1 MYLENV
7 TSTNGDMPLRSL
19 APWSEPQAEPASPQQ
34 QDIEPASALSAR
46 EIESA
51 SALSARELVLATLAV
66 LACVV
71 SVTSLVNFVSSVG
84 SIMPPSSPSLKHNA
98 SSGHD
103 GIYEPAFQSVEL
115 REMREELTS
124 LQREIRRESSERIS
138 AIAELYSRLHN
149 VSQTVALLQN
159 QVSKV
164 SGQLDELQQQQHA
177 TGQMRS
183 SVCRERSD
191 KKENKGTPDRVAAFD
206 AWQIGAQGQL
216 DEIRERERG
225 YEAAFKR
232 LNVALM
238 KLDGQMRLTSAS
250 TSKAIT
256 QMNKNVTAALRTAV
270 LLLHQ
275 KVAVCNDACPG
286 TVFKT
291 EPEQARSPAA
301 PSPVSKASHDTRVAK
316 TLTRGADSA
325 SDPPSSGKESGGGS
339 AMAGRRGLGLDVA
352 ADATLALLRASVQP
366 HTIDASDGPL
376 HTTIGQEPVGSS
388 HGHSKRWK
396 ERALAW
402 IFPKRK
408 QSQSDTLPTP
418 VNPYPPSAKS
428 RGKESTRPGR
438 PRWAVMLGWAAVIMM
453 LLLII
458 VCVPGAR
465 AAGQAPMARPAN
477 I

>member
-1 MYLENV
+1 
-7 TSTNGDMPLRSL
+7 MPLRSL

-34 QDIEPASALSAR
+34 DIEPASG
-46 EIESA
+46 
-51 SALSARELVLATLAV
+51 LSARELVLATLAV

-71 SVTSLVNFVSSVG
+71 SVCGLVNFVSSVG
-84 SIMPPSSPSLKHNA
+84 SKMPPSRPSVKHAA

-103 GIYEPAFQSVEL
+103 RIHEPAFQSAEL
-115 REMREELTS
+115 REMHQELTS

-149 VSQTVALLQN
+149 VSQTVSLLQN
-159 QVSKV
+159 QVNKV

-177 TGQMRS
+177 TDQTRS
-183 SVCRERSD
+183 SVCRERSN
-191 KKENKGTPDRVAAFD
+191 KVEKKGTADREAAFD
-206 AWQIGAQGQL
+206 AWQVEAQGQL
-216 DEIRERERG
+216 NKITERERG
-225 YEAAFKR
+225 YETAFKR

-256 QMNKNVTAALRTAV
+256 QMNKDVTAALRSAV

-301 PSPVSKASHDTRVAK
+301 PSPMSKASHDTRV
-316 TLTRGADSA
+316 
-325 SDPPSSGKESGGGS
+325 SGGGS

-352 ADATLALLRASVQP
+352 AEATLALLRASVQP
-366 HTIDASDGPL
+366 HTIDASDNPH
-376 HTTIGQEPVGSS
+376 HTTIEEGPVGSA

-396 ERALAW
+396 ERVLAW
-402 IFPKRK
+402 ILPKRK
-408 QSQSDTLPTP
+408 QSENDTWPTP
-418 VNPYPPSAKS
+418 VNPYPPSAQS
-428 RGKESTRPGR
+428 RGKFDSKESTRSGGR
-438 PRWAVMLGWAAVIMM
+438 PRWAAMLGWAAVIVM

-458 VCVPGAR
+458 VWAPGAR
-465 AAGQAPMARPAN
+465 AAGQATMARRAN

>member
-1 MYLENV
+1 
-7 TSTNGDMPLRSL
+7 MPLRSL

-34 QDIEPASALSAR
+34 QNIEPASGLSAR
-46 EIESA
+46 EM
-51 SALSARELVLATLAV
+51 VLATLAV

-71 SVTSLVNFVSSVG
+71 SVCGLVNFVSSVG
-84 SIMPPSSPSLKHNA
+84 SKMTPSRPSVKHAA

-103 GIYEPAFQSVEL
+103 RIHEPAFQSAEL
-115 REMREELTS
+115 REMHQELTS
-124 LQREIRRESSERIS
+124 LRREIRRESSERIS

-149 VSQTVALLQN
+149 VSQTVSLLQN
-159 QVSKV
+159 QVNKV

-177 TGQMRS
+177 TDQMRS

-191 KKENKGTPDRVAAFD
+191 KVEKKGTPDREAALD
-206 AWQIGAQGQL
+206 AWQIEAQGQL
-216 DEIRERERG
+216 NQITERERG

-256 QMNKNVTAALRTAV
+256 QMNKDVTAALRSAV

-301 PSPVSKASHDTRVAK
+301 PSPMSKASHDTRVAE
-316 TLTRGADSA
+316 TLTRGADST
-325 SDPPSSGKESGGGS
+325 SDKGSGGGS

-352 ADATLALLRASVQP
+352 AEATLALLRASVQP
-366 HTIDASDGPL
+366 HTIDASDNPH
-376 HTTIGQEPVGSS
+376 HTTIEEGPVGSA
-388 HGHSKRWK
+388 HGNSKRWK
-396 ERALAW
+396 ERVLAW
-402 IFPKRK
+402 ILPKRK
-408 QSQSDTLPTP
+408 QSENDTWPTP
-418 VNPYPPSAKS
+418 VNPYPPSS
-428 RGKESTRPGR
+428 RGKFDSQESTRSGGR
-438 PRWAVMLGWAAVIMM
+438 PRWAAMLGWAAVIVM

-458 VCVPGAR
+458 VWAPGAR
-465 AAGQAPMARPAN
+465 AAGQATMARRAN

>member
-1 MYLENV
+1 
-7 TSTNGDMPLRSL
+7 MPLRSL
-19 APWSEPQAEPASPQQ
+19 APWSEPQEEPASPQQ
-34 QDIEPASALSAR
+34 QDIEPASGLSAR
-46 EIESA
+46 EM
-51 SALSARELVLATLAV
+51 VLATLAV

-71 SVTSLVNFVSSVG
+71 SVCGLVNFVSSVG
-84 SIMPPSSPSLKHNA
+84 SKMPLSRPSVKHAA

-103 GIYEPAFQSVEL
+103 RIHEPAFQSAEL
-115 REMREELTS
+115 REMHQELTS

-149 VSQTVALLQN
+149 VSQTVSLLQN
-159 QVSKV
+159 QVNKV
-164 SGQLDELQQQQHA
+164 SRQLDELQQQQHA
-177 TGQMRS
+177 TDQMRS

-191 KKENKGTPDRVAAFD
+191 KVEKKGTPDREAAFD
-206 AWQIGAQGQL
+206 AWQIEAQGQL
-216 DEIRERERG
+216 NKITERERG

-256 QMNKNVTAALRTAV
+256 QMNKNVTAALRSAV

-301 PSPVSKASHDTRVAK
+301 PSPMSKASHDTRV
-316 TLTRGADSA
+316 
-325 SDPPSSGKESGGGS
+325 SGGGS

-352 ADATLALLRASVQP
+352 AEATLALLRASVQP
-366 HTIDASDGPL
+366 HTIDASDNPH
-376 HTTIGQEPVGSS
+376 HTTIEEGPVGPA

-396 ERALAW
+396 ERVLAW
-402 IFPKRK
+402 ILPKRK
-408 QSQSDTLPTP
+408 QSENDTWPTP
-418 VNPYPPSAKS
+418 VNPYPPSAQRQS
-428 RGKESTRPGR
+428 RGKFDSKESTRSGGR
-438 PRWAVMLGWAAVIMM
+438 PRWAAMLGWAAVIVM

-458 VCVPGAR
+458 VWAPGAR
-465 AAGQAPMARPAN
+465 AAGQATMARRAN